1 LPGYVVFNAMT
12 AYQLTDNISLQVNAT
27 NLFDKTYYDAAYYTS
42 AAENHVIPGAGRT
55 VIFST
60 AFTF

>member
-1 LPGYVVFNAMT
+1 MT